1 MSWEWQNCL
10 TQALTRCI
18 NTKEL
23 LFSVNE
29 QGRQLWQYST
39 NWCTRNETRLAILTA
54 PDSLCWNS
62 YPFCLKCSVTRF
74 WAKIIFPHSA
84 AIWQW
89 SCFWRY
95 KVIQASGFFLDLRQ
109 HIRINPPGKT
119 ANTREPVFSQLCS
132 SLPSKHRKRKQHP
145 SWYFYKANGLLL

>member
-1 MSWEWQNCL
+1 MSK
-10 TQALTRCI
+10 A
-18 NTKEL
+18 
-23 LFSVNE
+23 
-29 QGRQLWQYST
+29 

-54 PDSLCWNS
+54 PDSLCWSS

-145 SWYFYKANGLLL
+145 LDISIRQIDFCCNGWSRKLQQYWLVNVQHGHVDRVSENLRT